1 MMKDVYPPLKSLR
14 AFEAAARHE
23 SFLNAATELHV
34 SPGAISRHIKL
45 LEAFLEARLFDRRTN
60 GVILTREGQT
70 YASKVTKFFSDL
82 SAATTEIKRHGKRH
96 RLIIST
102 LPVFSERWLNQRLPT
117 FLQRCPS
124 MNLQIEFHDGIKG
137 LLVGDVDA
145 WVLYSN
151 GNHPGCNVT
160 RLFAE
165 VLVPVCSPK
174 LRRTLPTHPKAEQV
188 ARLPLLHD
196 IYWSEDW
203 SIWGDA
209 MGLDDVDLS
218 LGSRFALYS
227 GVMQATVD
235 GMGVAMG
242 HSAMIDDELESG
254 RLVAIDGVGFN
265 SPQAYHLVMTES
277 ASRTRQARELKDWM
291 EFECHGK

>member
-1 MMKDVYPPLKSLR
+1 MKDVSPPLKSLR

-34 SPGAISRHIKL
+34 SPGAISHHIKL

-82 SAATTEIKRHGKRH
+82 SAATTELKLHGKRH

-124 MNLQIEFHDGIKG
+124 MNLQIEFHDGIQG

-145 WVLYSN
+145 WVLYSD

-209 MGLDDVDLS
+209 MGLADVDLS
-218 LGSRFALYS
+218 VGSRFALYS

-254 RLVAIDGVGFN
+254 RLVAIDGLGFN

-277 ASRTRQARELKDWM
+277 ASRTRQACELKDWM
-291 EFECHGK
+291 EFECRGK

>member
-1 MMKDVYPPLKSLR
+1 MKDVYPPLKSLR

-70 YASKVTKFFSDL
+70 YASMVTKFFSDL